1 MISNGSIKFQF
12 NNKLYA
18 PKIIL
23 NKGVFKSL
31 QLLLSKD
38 FVKNSNIYIF
48 LLNKFLKKSL
58 EFLFYTLK
66 EQIK

>member
-12 NNKLYA
+12 TNKLYA

-38 FVKNSNIYIF
+38 FVKNSNIYVF
-48 LLNKFLKKSL
+48 FR
-58 EFLFYTLK
+58 
-66 EQIK
+66 